1 MASVVE
7 SWLGR
12 GVLVV
17 GDAMLDEW
25 RFAESDR
32 LCREAPAPVLSLR
45 RRLTAAGGAA
55 NTAVNLTALGGRAAL
70 VAPVGA
76 DVAGDELHDCLDRAG
91 VWDRT
96 ISQPGRP
103 TPVKRRLLAAD
114 QILLREDEGDADE
127 TLPEEGV
134 RRMLNAL
141 ARATEELR
149 ADRDGQPP
157 TLVVCD
163 YGLGAL
169 PEAVRTWLVR
179 HRDSFAT
186 VALDA
191 HDLAYWRGLAPTVV
205 TPSFAEATRLLD
217 EAVSAGPSGPPTALA
232 STRVS
237 VAEDGTTVATGGR
250 SDDASAED
258 DARKVSAGAEPGK
271 VGAGADA
278 GRISANAGRVA
289 VGADAGKDADGTAAK
304 DPASGTGAG
313 HDSGTGSGTGTGH
326 GSGTGS
332 GTGTGHGS
340 GSGTRSGGGAGA
352 GRPASSPGRP
362 GPVLAAGA
370 EDGGRDGDRSSTPDG
385 TPPGSGEGAGPV
397 GGDGITVTSDEIGVS
412 GDDIVVA
419 GDETSSAA
427 GGRPVAAGG
436 ASRALVAQARLAELR
451 ERTGADVVAVTLD
464 AEGAVVGGADGRPRR
479 SHATPVP
486 ASYAVGAGDA
496 YLAAMTLALAADA
509 PLPTAAQLA
518 QLAATTTVSDTG
530 TCVCLR
536 EDLLAALGSTGDEPA
551 RIVLDRATLL
561 ELVEGHRADGR
572 SVVFT
577 NGCFDVLHRGHVRY
591 LDQARQLGDLLVVA
605 VNSDDSVRRLKG
617 ADRPVNPVEDR
628 VAVLAALSCVDHVVV
643 FEEDSPTALIEA
655 VRPDVYVK
663 GGDYP
668 PEMVPEAP
676 LVRRLGGQVRTL
688 GYVPDRSTSAVIDRI
703 RSHGDDRRQAATGAT
718 HPGPGGA
725 AADSDP
731 SGASDRSR
739 EVVAAPIEA
748 GGAASGS
755 SRPA

>member
-1 MASVVE
+1 MATDAAEQRRLAAVVE
-7 SWLGR
+7 NWLGR

-32 LCREAPAPVLSLR
+32 LCREAPAPVLTLR
-45 RRLTAAGGAA
+45 RRLCAAGGAA
-55 NTAVNLTALGGRAAL
+55 NTAVNLTALGGRATL

-127 TLPEEGV
+127 TLPDDGV
-134 RRMLNAL
+134 RRMLSAL
-141 ARATEELR
+141 AHATEELR
-149 ADRDGQPP
+149 ADQDGQPP

-169 PEAVRTWLVR
+169 PEAVRGWLVE
-179 HRDSFAT
+179 HRDHFAT

-191 HDLAYWRGLAPTVV
+191 HDLAHWRGLAPTVV
-205 TPSFAEATRLLD
+205 TPSFAEATRLL
-217 EAVSAGPSGPPTALA
+217 SGPTPGGDRTRRSSAVA
-232 STRVS
+232 GTRVS
-237 VAEDGTTVATGGR
+237 VAEDGTTSSTGGR
-250 SDDASAED
+250 EVQAASAGND
-258 DARKVSAGAEPGK
+258 DDNGDSGGDRTGPST
-271 VGAGADA
+271 
-278 GRISANAGRVA
+278 S
-289 VGADAGKDADGTAAK
+289 DGGS
-304 DPASGTGAG
+304 SGT
-313 HDSGTGSGTGTGH
+313 
-326 GSGTGS
+326 
-332 GTGTGHGS
+332 
-340 GSGTRSGGGAGA
+340 
-352 GRPASSPGRP
+352 
-362 GPVLAAGA
+362 
-370 EDGGRDGDRSSTPDG
+370 DGG
-385 TPPGSGEGAGPV
+385 PG
-397 GGDGITVTSDEIGVS
+397 GGDGISVTSDEIGVA

-427 GGRPVAAGG
+427 GGRPVADGG
-436 ASRALVAQARLAELR
+436 ASRAVVAQARLAELR

-464 AEGAVVGGADGRPRR
+464 TEGAVVGGADGRSRR

-496 YLAAMTLALAADA
+496 YLAAMTLALAAEA

-536 EDLLAALGSTGDEPA
+536 EDLLAALGPIEDDRP
-551 RIVLDRATLL
+551 RIVLDQDALT
-561 ELVEGHRADGR
+561 ELVARHRAEGR
-572 SVVFT
+572 SIVFT

-591 LDQARQLGDLLVVA
+591 LDQARGLGDLLVVA
-605 VNSDDSVRRLKG
+605 VNSDDSVRRVKG
-617 ADRPVNPVEDR
+617 TDRPVNPVEDR
-628 VAVLAALSCVDHVVV
+628 VAVLAALSCVDHVVI
-643 FEEDSPTALIEA
+643 FEEDSPSALIEA
-655 VRPDVYVK
+655 VRPDLYVK

-676 LVRRLGGQVRTL
+676 LVRRLGGEVRTL

-703 RSHGDDRRQAATGAT
+703 RSHGDDRRPALSDDAGHAAPAGPTGAPDSGDT
-718 HPGPGGA
+718 AGT
-725 AADSDP
+725 ADAEAVSAP
-731 SGASDRSR
+731 SRRA
-739 EVVAAPIEA
+739 
-748 GGAASGS
+748 
-755 SRPA
+755 

>member
-32 LCREAPAPVLSLR
+32 LCREAPAPVLTLR

-55 NTAVNLTALGGRAAL
+55 NTAVNLTALGGRASL
-70 VAPVGA
+70 VAPIGA

-149 ADRDGQPP
+149 ADQDGQPP

-169 PEAVRTWLVR
+169 PEAVRSWLVR

-205 TPSFAEATRLLD
+205 TPSFAEATRLLN
-217 EAVSAGPSGPPTALA
+217 EAVSAGPPSPTSAVA
-232 STRVS
+232 GTRVS
-237 VAEDGTTVATGGR
+237 VAEDGSTVATGGKAAPESGKR
-250 SDDASAED
+250 DVESGKRDAES
-258 DARKVSAGAEPGK
+258 GGH
-271 VGAGADA
+271 
-278 GRISANAGRVA
+278 
-289 VGADAGKDADGTAAK
+289 GADAGKDAE
-304 DPASGTGAG
+304 
-313 HDSGTGSGTGTGH
+313 
-326 GSGTGS
+326 
-332 GTGTGHGS
+332 
-340 GSGTRSGGGAGA
+340 GGAARETGGRAGKTGGYA
-352 GRPASSPGRP
+352 GRPAPAF
-362 GPVLAAGA
+362 AAGGT
-370 EDGGRDGDRSSTPDG
+370 EDGGRDGDGSATPEG
-385 TPPGSGEGAGPV
+385 TPPGGAEGGGPV
-397 GGDGITVTSDEIGVS
+397 GGDGLTVTSDEIGVS

-464 AEGAVVGGADGRPRR
+464 AEGAVVGGADGRSRR

-536 EDLLAALGSTGDEPA
+536 ADLLAALGSANDEPA
-551 RIVLDRATLL
+551 RIVLDRDALV
-561 ELVEGHRADGR
+561 ELVERHRAEGR
-572 SVVFT
+572 AVVFT

-591 LDQARQLGDLLVVA
+591 LDQARDLGDLLVVA

-617 ADRPVNPVEDR
+617 TDRPVNPVEDR

-668 PEMVPEAP
+668 PDMVPEAP

-688 GYVPDRSTSAVIDRI
+688 GYVPDKSTSAVIDRI
-703 RSHGDDRRQAATGAT
+703 RSRAKESA
-718 HPGPGGA
+718 HP
-725 AADSDP
+725 ADPAHTAKPAHTVDP
-731 SGASDRSR
+731 AQTVDPAHPADPAHTAESA
-739 EVVAAPIEA
+739 
-748 GGAASGS
+748 S
-755 SRPA
+755 SRRV